1 MVLSEKRKF
10 GVALAAL
17 NIALNIALVFFTTAS
32 NHAAAAQNQIQ
43 NQVSGENS
51 VEALP
56 PDGIDPQAKALVK
69 LRISVPQMKD
79 RVDKFTF
86 YPYSTKPPKVKVPLQ
101 PLPEEDKQ
109 IKQMLISSGYLS
121 RQSLT
126 KPYPDI
132 GWRWHYA
139 YRNAQKRAGGD
150 EPRFVAGL
158 YRWADKMIKYVKPEV
173 ERINKIEEAR
183 NARYMKAIEEYE
195 DSHKDE
201 EMEALRLGLDPTPV
215 ALQSANKGTAM
226 EGLVSVKPG
235 EWYVTGQHKTPGL
248 TYYWQEKVKLNAGDK
263 ITLVL
268 NDANAMLVTG
278 GW

>member
-1 MVLSEKRKF
+1 MVSSDLRKL
-10 GVALAAL
+10 GSSLAAL
-17 NIALNIALVFFTTAS
+17 SIALTIATTLS
-32 NHAAAAQNQIQ
+32 NYAGAAQNQTETG
-43 NQVSGENS
+43 ST

-56 PDGIDPQAKALVK
+56 PDGVDPQAKGWVK

-79 RVDKFTF
+79 RVDKITF

-150 EPRFVAGL
+150 EPKVVAGL
-158 YRWADKMIKYVKPEV
+158 YRWADNMLKYVKPEV
-173 ERINKIEEAR
+173 ERINRIEEAR
-183 NARYMKAIEEYE
+183 TARYLKAVEEYE

-201 EMEALRLGLDPTPV
+201 EMEALRLGLDPTPIT
-215 ALQSANKGTAM
+215 LQSANKGTAM
-226 EGLVSVKPG
+226 EGVVALKPG
-235 EWYVTGQHKTPGL
+235 EWYATGQHKTPGL
-248 TYYWQEKVKLNAGDK
+248 TYYWQEKIKINPGDRL
-263 ITLVL
+263 TLVL
-268 NDANAMLVTG
+268 NDANSMLITG

>member
-1 MVLSEKRKF
+1 MVSSHLRKL
-10 GVALAAL
+10 GSSLAAL
-17 NIALNIALVFFTTAS
+17 SIALTIATALT
-32 NHAAAAQNQIQ
+32 NHAGAAQNQSTEAG
-43 NQVSGENS
+43 NT

-56 PDGIDPQAKALVK
+56 PDGVDPQAKGWVK

-79 RVDKFTF
+79 RVDKITF
-86 YPYSTKPPKVKVPLQ
+86 YPYSTKPPKVKVPPL
-101 PLPEEDKQ
+101 PLPEEDKD

-150 EPRFVAGL
+150 EPKVVAGL
-158 YRWADKMIKYVKPEV
+158 YRWANNMLKYVKPEV

-183 NARYMKAIEEYE
+183 HARYLKAVEEYE

-201 EMEALRLGLDPTPV
+201 EMEALRLGLDPTPIT
-215 ALQSANKGTAM
+215 LQSVNKGTAM
-226 EGLVSVKPG
+226 EGVVALKPG
-235 EWYVTGQHKTPGL
+235 EWYATGQHKTPGL
-248 TYYWQEKVKLNAGDK
+248 TYYWQEKIKVNPGDK
-263 ITLVL
+263 LTLVL
-268 NDANAMLVTG
+268 NDANSMLITG

>member
-1 MVLSEKRKF
+1 MVLSDLRKSGF
-10 GVALAAL
+10 PSLKTALY
-17 NIALNIALVFFTTAS
+17 IALVFAITAS
-32 NHAAAAQNQIQ
+32 NQAAAAQNQSQ
-43 NQVSGENS
+43 NQSQGSNTT

-56 PDGIDPQAKALVK
+56 PDGTTPQAKAWVK
-69 LRISVPQMKD
+69 LRISVPQMKN

-86 YPYSTKPPKVKVPLQ
+86 YPYSTKPPKVKIPLQ

-150 EPRFVAGL
+150 EPRFVGGL
-158 YRWADKMIKYVKPEV
+158 YRWADNMIKYVKPEV

-183 NARYMKAIEEYE
+183 NARYIKAVEEFE

-248 TYYWQEKVKLNAGDK
+248 TYYWQEKLKLNAGDK
-263 ITLVL
+263 VTLVL